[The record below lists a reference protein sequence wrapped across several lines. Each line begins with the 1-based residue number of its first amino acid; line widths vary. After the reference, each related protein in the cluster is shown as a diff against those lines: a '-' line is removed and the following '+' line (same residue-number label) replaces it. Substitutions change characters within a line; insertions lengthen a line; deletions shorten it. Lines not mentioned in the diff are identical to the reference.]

1 MSLGGNMSSGHIS
14 IVNDQTIYCT
24 KEALAAAAQTDGCC
38 KTSGS
43 GAAIKQP
50 VARLPSM
57 VLASKKCPNPSPA
70 DFALYPKVAQPSSAR
85 TEFLQKRACAGV
97 QYANRRFSQYIRFSP
112 PVPCQALPPEA
123 NMAGISKPSTR
134 GCNL

>member
-1 MSLGGNMSSGHIS
+1 
-14 IVNDQTIYCT
+14 
-24 KEALAAAAQTDGCC
+24 
-38 KTSGS
+38 
-43 GAAIKQP
+43 
-50 VARLPSM
+50 
-57 VLASKKCPNPSPA
+57 
-70 DFALYPKVAQPSSAR
+70 LYPKVAQPSSAR

>member
-1 MSLGGNMSSGHIS
+1 MSLGANLSSGHIS
-14 IVNDQTIYCT
+14 NINDQTIYCT
-24 KEALAAAAQTDGCC
+24 KSGLAAAAQTCC
-38 KTSGS
+38 SGT
-43 GAAIKQP
+43 AKKQP

-70 DFALYPKVAQPSSAR
+70 EFALYPKVAQPCSAR
-85 TEFLQKRACAGV
+85 TEILQKNACAGV
-97 QYANRRFSQYIRFSP
+97 ESANRRFSHYVRYIP
-112 PVPCQALPPEA
+112 PVPCQALPAEA

>member
-1 MSLGGNMSSGHIS
+1 MSSGHIS
-14 IVNDQTIYCT
+14 IVNDQTVYCSKVT
-24 KEALAAAAQTDGCC
+24 GQTEDCC

-85 TEFLQKRACAGV
+85 TEFLQKKACAGV
-97 QYANRRFSQYIRFSP
+97 EYASRRFSHYVRYTP